1 MSQRLPVNFVHPSFI
16 SIICSLI
23 FLQSYRFVGKIA
35 GKDWSKLV
43 QSDERQKSEKGKI
56 RTHAAFGFSLFAFN

>member
-43 QSDERQKSEKGKI
+43 QSGEKQKAKREKSKYHMG
-56 RTHAAFGFSLFAFN
+56 TDFSLFAFN

>member
-35 GKDWSKLV
+35 GKDWFKLV
-43 QSDERQKSEKGKI
+43 QSDEKQKAKREKS
-56 RTHAAFGFSLFAFN
+56 APM